1 MAVDNSENDTSR
13 SEMLLLTSST
23 CLILA
28 WISVSLR
35 VWVRAVMIKSFG
47 WDDSLMVLAL
57 VRLAL
62 LQINFFQWLFS
73 PNSFSR

>member
-1 MAVDNSENDTSR
+1 MAIDSEDNDTSR
-13 SEMLLLTSST
+13 SQMLLLSSSI
-23 CLILA
+23 CLVFA

-57 VRLAL
+57 VCLTI
-62 LQINFFQWLFS
+62 LQIKFVY
-73 PNSFSR
+73 PI